1 MDSAPSLGKGEI
13 ISIALEWFLTN
24 IPPLVKEFAH
34 LSPIVESLL
43 LGTANGIG

>member
-1 MDSAPSLGKGEI
+1 MDGALSLGKGEI

-24 IPPLVKEFAH
+24 LPPLMEEFAH
-34 LSPIVESLL
+34 LPPIVESLL